1 MISTCRDKY
10 AEDIEVGD
18 QLDLDGDEYADNEQ
32 AIYSYAV
39 VLQRSDFYQN
49 KEPYVKLTTSQGEFA
64 MPAGHVVK
72 VKVDE

>member
-32 AIYSYAV
+32 AIYCYAG
-39 VLQRSDFYQN
+39 VLQRTDFYEN
-49 KEPYVKLTTSQGEFA
+49 KEPYVKLTTSQGEFT